1 MDATERNATISA
13 RIMAAKIETGDIRA
27 AIDQVLGA
35 GTSARLIGEIYDA
48 LRAQN
53 AAHVVS

>member
-1 MDATERNATISA
+1 MDINATISA

-35 GTSARLIGEIYDA
+35 GTSARIIGELYDE
-48 LRAQN
+48 LRAKH
-53 AAHVVS
+53 AAPAST